1 MTPEIVAYLDKHGN
15 VRPGDCPVRADLEPL
30 VRLSDVLEL
39 QRMAQRAIDAWDT
52 TTHQKNG
59 DGRLWQCMEELRG
72 ECAQ

>member
-39 QRMAQRAIDAWDT
+39 LKAGQKSGVEDQRND
-52 TTHQKNG
+52 
-59 DGRLWQCMEELRG
+59 
-72 ECAQ
+72 